1 MLPAPFGPDL
11 KVLVLAG
18 TDRVPRK
25 RRVPDGGGREVPLRD
40 KAFLSLRGQLV
51 IEYVL
56 DWLASA
62 GLEKIWVLGAA
73 ERLEQIPARHRFESI
88 RQPLLSSIFV
98 NLSLA
103 HARIAPDPGE
113 PILVVFG
120 DHPLNTL
127 RALQEFLAQCAAQLD
142 RIDFAHAVALGD
154 AYAEYAPHF
163 RRTSVHLREM
173 RGRASGINLAV
184 PSRLHRLRVLDEMY
198 GVRKLER
205 LGSFFGLLLNTIRWL
220 GPRSPRALVDAVA
233 VYLAKEAEKR
243 AQRGSSIARA
253 LETALQ
259 HAVPTKRLESYL
271 ARVLKAEREVR
282 LLPVAHGG
290 IAIDVDFQDELR
302 TVEQNWEELLELAER
317 QDRRLSDDRL
327 TAR

>member
-1 MLPAPFGPDL
+1 M
-11 KVLVLAG
+11 
-18 TDRVPRK
+18 PRK
-25 RRVPDGGGREVPLRD
+25 RRVPDGGGREAPLRD
-40 KAFLSLRGQLV
+40 KAFLPLRGKLV

-62 GLEKIWVLGAA
+62 GLENIWVLGTA
-73 ERLEQIPARHRFESI
+73 ERLEQIPDRHHFESI
-88 RQPLLSSIFV
+88 RQPMLSSIFV

-113 PILVVFG
+113 PLLVVFG

-127 RALQEFLAQCAAQLD
+127 GALHEFLAQCASHLD
-142 RIDFAHAVALGD
+142 RIDFAHAVALSD

-173 RGRASGINLAV
+173 RGRATGISLAV

-220 GPRSPRALVDAVA
+220 GPRSPRALIDAIA

-243 AQRGSSIARA
+243 ARRGSSIARS
-253 LETALQ
+253 LEHALQ
-259 HAVPTKRLESYL
+259 HAVPAHRLESYL

-290 IAIDVDFQDELR
+290 IGIDVDFEDELR
-302 TVEQNWEELLELAER
+302 IIEDNWDHLREISDR
-317 QDRRLSDDRL
+317 QDRRLSEGL
-327 TAR
+327 VTAR

>member
-1 MLPAPFGPDL
+1 MSSLPSPFDADL

-25 RRVPDGGGREVPLRD
+25 RRVPEGGGREVPLRD
-40 KAFLSLRGQLV
+40 KAFLELRGRLV

-56 DWLASA
+56 DWLRES
-62 GLEKIWVLGAA
+62 GLEKVWVLAA
-73 ERLEQIPARHRFESI
+73 PERLDQIPSRHRFEPI
-88 RQPLLSSIFV
+88 RQPSLSSIFV

-103 HARIAPDPGE
+103 HARIAPEPDE

-120 DHPLNTL
+120 DHPLNSPA
-127 RALQEFLAQCAAQLD
+127 ALHDFLAQCALRLD
-142 RIDFAHAVALGD
+142 RLDYAHAFALRE
-154 AYAEYAPHF
+154 AYAQFAPHF
-163 RRTSVHLREM
+163 DRTSVHLREM
-173 RGRASGINLAV
+173 VGRASGINLAV

-220 GPRSPRALVDAVA
+220 GPRSPRALADAIT

-243 AQRGSSIARA
+243 ARRGSRLAASI
-253 LETALQ
+253 ETRLQ
-259 HAVPTKRLESYL
+259 RAVPAERVLRHA

-282 LLPVAHGG
+282 LVPVAHGG
-290 IAIDVDFQDELR
+290 IAIDIDFEEELR
-302 TVEQNWEELLELAER
+302 AVEADWERLRAVVEA
-317 QDRRLSDDRL
+317 QDRRLREAKD
-327 TAR
+327 